1 MSKKLMK
8 SVVAASVALIG
19 ISSGA
24 AYAADGYAN
33 DNGATVIKNNYGE
46 CWRSGSWA
54 KENATEECD
63 SHLLPPKPVA
73 APAPAPVVAEAPKP
87 VVVPPPPP
95 APKYEK
101 LTYRAEAL
109 FGFNST
115 KLTEKGKAELR
126 EFADKFKAEK
136 AQRTD
141 DPIRIVGHTDRIGSD
156 KANEKLALARANA
169 VRDLA
174 IARGLEPSA
183 IVTEG
188 KGESEPVT
196 KAEDCKGNKKTKKL
210 IECLAPDRRVEI
222 FIPAKKQIQ

>member
-8 SVVAASVALIG
+8 SVVAASLALIG
-19 ISSGA
+19 ISSGT

-46 CWRSGSWA
+46 CWRSGSWT

-63 SHLLPPKPVA
+63 SDLLPPK
-73 APAPAPVVAEAPKP
+73 PAPAPVVAPVVEAPKP
-87 VVVPPPPP
+87 VVVPVPVPA

-109 FGFNST
+109 FAFNSA
-115 KLTEKGKAELR
+115 KLSDKGKAELK

-136 AQRTD
+136 AERTS
-141 DPIRIVGHTDRIGSD
+141 DPIRVVGHTDRIGSP
-156 KANEKLALARANA
+156 KANDKLSVARANA

-174 IARGLEPSA
+174 IARGIDA
-183 IVTEG
+183 NTIVAEG

-196 KAEDCKGNKKTKKL
+196 KPEDCKGNKKTKKL
-210 IECLAPDRRVEI
+210 IACLAPDRRVEI